1 MRIII
6 ITQDEPFYLAKNLSY
21 LIKILPKH
29 SEIVGC
35 VVTDASP
42 FGKKESFLKKAKQLA
57 IMTIKISK
65 PAVTYTLLVLKNF
78 L

>member
-42 FGKKESFLKKAKQLA
+42 FGKKESFFKKVKKTFDVFGVYFFA
-57 IMTIKISK
+57 IM
-65 PAVTYTLLVLKNF
+65 LLNI
-78 L
+78 